1 MAKEKHN
8 YHLFYF
14 KNTLYTG
21 NLNSGL
27 KGTDFTCTQ
36 CMINNKNLE
45 CFTFSL
51 IFQFFVWVPLKV
63 VFLFSTKILTVTH
76 NINFNQ
82 YYNYNF
88 NV

>member
-1 MAKEKHN
+1 MAKEKDN
-8 YHLFYF
+8 YLIFYF

-51 IFQFFVWVPLKV
+51 IFQLFVWVPLNIIKKV
-63 VFLFSTKILTVTH
+63 HKANNLWTDNLRETTVL
-76 NINFNQ
+76 
-82 YYNYNF
+82 
-88 NV
+88 